1 MTIREFKVSVDESKI
16 DDLYK
21 RIDLT
26 RWPDEV
32 NDEIWTLGT
41 KKSFLKDAVQYWRN
55 DFDWMIHEKQ
65 INDFGSYKFKTKD
78 DLEIHFIHSKSGSE
92 NSIPIIIT
100 HGWPGSIQEFFKII
114 PLLNKDKDGLS
125 FDVICPSMPGY
136 GFSDKPSQKGYDS
149 KKIAEINHELM
160 TALGYKK
167 YLVQGGDWGSTVSKW
182 SAELFPNEVLG
193 LHLNLV
199 IAFPPEKDDPME
211 GVTNQEKVLLGRYA
225 KYLEL
230 GSGYF
235 EIQRTKPQTLG
246 YSLNDS
252 PVGLA
257 GWIIEKFHSWTDDEK
272 DKLIVS
278 LEDVLSIVSLYW
290 FSESITSSMRLYN
303 ENGREGFSKSKVEV
317 PTGCAL
323 FKNEIMLPPKA
334 WAEEIYNLIHW
345 EHYDGGHFA
354 ALEKPET
361 LEKDIR
367 LFVQKL
373 KI

>member
-55 DFDWMIHEKQ
+55 DFDWKIHEKQ

-78 DLEIHFIHSKSGSE
+78 DLEIHFIHSKSDSE

-114 PLLNKDKDGLS
+114 PLLNKDKNGLS
-125 FDVICPSMPGY
+125 FDVVCPSMPGY

-211 GVTNQEKVLLGRYA
+211 GVTDQEKVLLGRYA

-230 GSGYF
+230 GSGSF

-334 WAEEIYNLIHW
+334 WAEEIYNLVHW

>member
-1 MTIREFKVSVDESKI
+1 MSIREFKVSVDEYKI
-16 DDLYK
+16 EDLYK

-26 RWPDEV
+26 RWPDEI

-55 DFDWMIHEKQ
+55 DFDWKKHEKQ

-78 DLEIHFIHSKSGSE
+78 DLEIHFIHSKSNSKS
-92 NSIPIIIT
+92 SIPILIT
-100 HGWPGSIQEFFKII
+100 HGWPGSVQEFFKII
-114 PLLNKDKDGLS
+114 PLLNNDRDGLS

-136 GFSDKPSQKGYDS
+136 GFSDKPSEKGYNS

-160 TALGYKK
+160 MALGYKK
-167 YLVQGGDWGSTVSKW
+167 YVVQGGDWGATVSKW
-182 SAELFPNEVLG
+182 AAELYPKEVLG

-211 GVTNQEKVLLGRYA
+211 GVTEQEQVLLARYA

-272 DKLIVS
+272 NKLVVS

-303 ENGREGFSKSKVEV
+303 ENGREGFTKSRVDV

-323 FKNEIMLPPKA
+323 FKNEIVLPPKA

-345 EHYDGGHFA
+345 KHYDGGHFA

-373 KI
+373 RI

>member
-41 KKSFLKDAVQYWRN
+41 KKSFLKDSVQYWRN
-55 DFDWMIHEKQ
+55 DFDWKIHEKQ
-65 INDFGSYKFKTKD
+65 INDFGSYKFKTRD
-78 DLEIHFIHSKSGSE
+78 DLEIHFIHSKSDSE

-125 FDVICPSMPGY
+125 FDVVCPSMPGY

-211 GVTNQEKVLLGRYA
+211 GVTDQEKVLLGRYA

-257 GWIIEKFHSWTDDEK
+257 GWIIEKFHSWTDDER

-334 WAEEIYNLIHW
+334 WAEEIYNLVHW

>member
-55 DFDWMIHEKQ
+55 DFDWKIHEKQ

-78 DLEIHFIHSKSGSE
+78 DLEIHFIHSKTDSE
-92 NSIPIIIT
+92 NPIPILIT

-211 GVTNQEKVLLGRYA
+211 GVTDQEKVLLGRYA

-345 EHYDGGHFA
+345 KHYDGGHFA
-354 ALEKPET
+354 ALEKPDT

>member
-1 MTIREFKVSVDESKI
+1 MSIREFKVSVDESKI

-55 DFDWMIHEKQ
+55 DFDWKIHEKQ

-78 DLEIHFIHSKSGSE
+78 DLEIHFIHSKSNSKS
-92 NSIPIIIT
+92 SIPILIT
-100 HGWPGSIQEFFKII
+100 HGWPGSVQEFFKII
-114 PLLNKDKDGLS
+114 PLLNKDRDGLS

-136 GFSDKPSQKGYDS
+136 GFSDKPSEKGYNS

-160 TALGYKK
+160 MALGYKK
-167 YLVQGGDWGSTVSKW
+167 YVVQGGDWGATVSKW
-182 SAELFPNEVLG
+182 AAELYPKEVLG

-211 GVTNQEKVLLGRYA
+211 GVTEQEQVLLARYA

-272 DKLIVS
+272 NKLVVS

-303 ENGREGFSKSKVEV
+303 ENGREGFTKSRVYV

-323 FKNEIMLPPKA
+323 FKNEIVLPPKA

-345 EHYDGGHFA
+345 KHYDGGHFA

-373 KI
+373 RI

>member
-65 INDFGSYKFKTKD
+65 INTFGSYKFKTKD

-114 PLLNKDKDGLS
+114 PLLNNDKDGLS
-125 FDVICPSMPGY
+125 FDVVCPSMPGY

-211 GVTNQEKVLLGRYA
+211 GVTDQEKVLLGRYA

-354 ALEKPET
+354 ALEKPEI

>member
-211 GVTNQEKVLLGRYA
+211 GVTDQEKVLLGRYA

-257 GWIIEKFHSWTDDEK
+257 GWIIEKFHSWTNDEK

>member
-16 DDLYK
+16 DDLYR

-55 DFDWMIHEKQ
+55 DFNWKIHEKQ
-65 INDFGSYKFKTKD
+65 INDLGSYKFKTKD
-78 DLEIHFIHSKSGSE
+78 DLEIHFIHSKSESK

-125 FDVICPSMPGY
+125 FDVVCPSMPGY

-211 GVTNQEKVLLGRYA
+211 GVTDQEKVLLGRYA

-230 GSGYF
+230 GSGHF

-290 FSESITSSMRLYN
+290 FSESITSSIRLYN

-361 LEKDIR
+361 LERDIR

>member
-41 KKSFLKDAVQYWRN
+41 KKSFLKDSVQYWRN
-55 DFDWMIHEKQ
+55 DFDWKIHEKQ

-78 DLEIHFIHSKSGSE
+78 DLEIHFIHSKSVSE

-125 FDVICPSMPGY
+125 FDVVCPSMPGY

-211 GVTNQEKVLLGRYA
+211 GVTDQEKVLLGRYA

-257 GWIIEKFHSWTDDEK
+257 GWIIEKFHSWTDDER

-334 WAEEIYNLIHW
+334 WAEEIYNLVHW

>member
-1 MTIREFKVSVDESKI
+1 MSIREFKVSVDEYKI
-16 DDLYK
+16 EDLYK

-26 RWPDEV
+26 RWPDEI

-55 DFDWMIHEKQ
+55 DFDWKKHEKQ

-78 DLEIHFIHSKSGSE
+78 DLEIHFIHSKSNSKS
-92 NSIPIIIT
+92 SIPILIT
-100 HGWPGSIQEFFKII
+100 HGWPGSVQEFFKII
-114 PLLNKDKDGLS
+114 PLLNNDRDGLS

-136 GFSDKPSQKGYDS
+136 GFSDKPSEKGYNS

-160 TALGYKK
+160 MALGYKK
-167 YLVQGGDWGSTVSKW
+167 YVVQGGDWGATVSKW
-182 SAELFPNEVLG
+182 AAELYPKEVLG

-211 GVTNQEKVLLGRYA
+211 GVTEQEQVLLARYA

-272 DKLIVS
+272 NKLVVS

-303 ENGREGFSKSKVEV
+303 ENGREGFTKSRVDV

-323 FKNEIMLPPKA
+323 FKNEIVLPPKA

-345 EHYDGGHFA
+345 KHYDGGHFA
-354 ALEKPET
+354 ALEKPEA

-373 KI
+373 RI

>member
-55 DFDWMIHEKQ
+55 DFNWKIHEKQ
-65 INDFGSYKFKTKD
+65 INDLGSYKFKTKD
-78 DLEIHFIHSKSGSE
+78 DLEIHFIHSKSESK

-125 FDVICPSMPGY
+125 FDVVCPSMPGY

-211 GVTNQEKVLLGRYA
+211 GVTDQEKVLLGRYA

-290 FSESITSSMRLYN
+290 FSESITSSIRLYN

-361 LEKDIR
+361 LERDIR

>member
-55 DFDWMIHEKQ
+55 DFDWKIHEKQ

-78 DLEIHFIHSKSGSE
+78 DLEIHFIHSKSDSK

-149 KKIAEINHELM
+149 KKIAEINHDLM
-160 TALGYKK
+160 TTLGYKK

-182 SAELFPNEVLG
+182 SAELFPNAVLG

-199 IAFPPEKDDPME
+199 IAFPPEKDDAME
-211 GVTNQEKVLLGRYA
+211 GVTDQEKVLLGRYA

>member
-55 DFDWMIHEKQ
+55 DFNWKIHEKQ
-65 INDFGSYKFKTKD
+65 INDLGSYKFKTKD
-78 DLEIHFIHSKSGSE
+78 DLEIHFIHSKSDSK

-125 FDVICPSMPGY
+125 FDVVCPSMPGY

-211 GVTNQEKVLLGRYA
+211 GVTDQEKVLLGRYA

-290 FSESITSSMRLYN
+290 FSESITSSIRLYN

-361 LEKDIR
+361 LERDIR

>member
-16 DDLYK
+16 DDLHK

-41 KKSFLKDAVQYWRN
+41 KKSFLKDTVQYWRN
-55 DFDWMIHEKQ
+55 DFDWKIHEKQ

-78 DLEIHFIHSKSGSE
+78 DLEIHFIHSKSDSE

-114 PLLNKDKDGLS
+114 PLLNKDKNGLS
-125 FDVICPSMPGY
+125 FDVVCPSMPGY

-211 GVTNQEKVLLGRYA
+211 GVTDQEKVLLGRYA

-290 FSESITSSMRLYN
+290 FSESITSSIRLYN

>member
-1 MTIREFKVSVDESKI
+1 MSIREFKVSVDETKI

-41 KKSFLKDAVQYWRN
+41 KKSFLKDAVKYWRN
-55 DFDWMIHEKQ
+55 DFNWKIHEKQ

-78 DLEIHFIHSKSGSE
+78 DLEIHFIHSKSDSE

-125 FDVICPSMPGY
+125 FDVVCPSMPGY

-211 GVTNQEKVLLGRYA
+211 GVTDQEKVLLGRYA

-278 LEDVLSIVSLYW
+278 LDDVLSIVSLYW

-303 ENGREGFSKSKVEV
+303 ENGRGGFSKSKIEV

-345 EHYDGGHFA
+345 KHYDGGHFA
-354 ALEKPET
+354 ALEKPDT

-367 LFVQKL
+367 LFVKKL

>member
-55 DFDWMIHEKQ
+55 DFNWKIHEKQ

-78 DLEIHFIHSKSGSE
+78 DLEIHFIHSKSDSE

-125 FDVICPSMPGY
+125 FDVVCPSMPGY

-149 KKIAEINHELM
+149 KKIAKIHHELM

-211 GVTNQEKVLLGRYA
+211 GVTDQEKVLLGRYA

-290 FSESITSSMRLYN
+290 FSESITSSIRLYN

-361 LEKDIR
+361 LERDIR

>member
-78 DLEIHFIHSKSGSE
+78 DLEIHFIHSKSNSE
-92 NSIPIIIT
+92 SSIPILIT
-100 HGWPGSIQEFFKII
+100 HGWPGSVQEFFKII
-114 PLLNKDKDGLS
+114 PLLNKDRDGLS

-136 GFSDKPSQKGYDS
+136 GFSDKPSEKGYNS

-160 TALGYKK
+160 MALGYKK
-167 YLVQGGDWGSTVSKW
+167 YVVQGGDWGATVSKW
-182 SAELFPNEVLG
+182 AAELYPKEVLG

-199 IAFPPEKDDPME
+199 IAFPPENDDPME
-211 GVTNQEKVLLGRYA
+211 GVTEQEQVLLARYA

-272 DKLIVS
+272 NKLIVS

-303 ENGREGFSKSKVEV
+303 ENGREGFTKSRVEV

-323 FKNEIMLPPKA
+323 FKNEIVLPPKA

-345 EHYDGGHFA
+345 KYYDGGHFA

-367 LFVQKL
+367 LFVEKL
-373 KI
+373 RI

>member
-1 MTIREFKVSVDESKI
+1 MGIREFKVSVDQSKI

-32 NDEIWTLGT
+32 NDEVWTLGT
-41 KKSFLKDAVQYWRN
+41 KKSFLKDAAQYWRN
-55 DFDWMIHEKQ
+55 DFDWKIHEKE

-78 DLEIHFIHSKSGSE
+78 DLEIHFIHSKSDSE
-92 NSIPIIIT
+92 NSIPILIT
-100 HGWPGSIQEFFKII
+100 HGWPGSVQEFFKII
-114 PLLNKDKDGLS
+114 PLLNKEIDGLS

-167 YLVQGGDWGSTVSKW
+167 YVVQGGDWGSTVSKW

-199 IAFPPEKDDPME
+199 IAFPPEKEDPME
-211 GVTNQEKVLLGRYA
+211 GVTDQEKVLLGRYA

-257 GWIIEKFHSWTDDEK
+257 GWIIEKFHSWTDDER
-272 DKLIVS
+272 DKLIVR
-278 LEDVLSIVSLYW
+278 LDDVLSIVSLYW

-323 FKNEIMLPPKA
+323 FKNEIMLPPKV

>member
-1 MTIREFKVSVDESKI
+1 MSIREFKVSIDESKI
-16 DDLYK
+16 EDLYK

-26 RWPDEV
+26 RWPDEI
-32 NDEIWTLGT
+32 NDDIWTLGT

-55 DFDWMIHEKQ
+55 DFDWKKHEKQ

-78 DLEIHFIHSKSGSE
+78 DLEIHFIHSKSNSKS
-92 NSIPIIIT
+92 SIPILIT
-100 HGWPGSIQEFFKII
+100 HGWPGSVQEFFKII
-114 PLLNKDKDGLS
+114 PLLNKDRDGLS

-136 GFSDKPSQKGYDS
+136 GFSDKPSEKGYNS

-160 TALGYKK
+160 IALGYKK
-167 YLVQGGDWGSTVSKW
+167 YLVQGGDWGATVSKW
-182 SAELFPNEVLG
+182 AAELYPNEVLG

-211 GVTNQEKVLLGRYA
+211 GVTKQEQVLLARYA

-272 DKLIVS
+272 NKLIVS

-303 ENGREGFSKSKVEV
+303 ENGREGFTKSRVEV

-323 FKNEIMLPPKA
+323 FKNEIVLPPKA

-345 EHYDGGHFA
+345 KHYDGGHFA

-367 LFVQKL
+367 LFVEKL
-373 KI
+373 RI

>member
-1 MTIREFKVSVDESKI
+1 MSIREFKVSVDESKI

-41 KKSFLKDAVQYWRN
+41 KKSFLKDAAQYWRN
-55 DFDWMIHEKQ
+55 DFDWKIHEKE

-78 DLEIHFIHSKSGSE
+78 DLEIHFIHSKSDSE
-92 NSIPIIIT
+92 NSIPILIT
-100 HGWPGSIQEFFKII
+100 HGWPGSVQEFFKII
-114 PLLNKDKDGLS
+114 PLLNKEIDGLS

-167 YLVQGGDWGSTVSKW
+167 YVVQGGDWGSTVSKW

-199 IAFPPEKDDPME
+199 IAFPPEKEDPME
-211 GVTNQEKVLLGRYA
+211 GVTDQEKVLLGRYA

-257 GWIIEKFHSWTDDEK
+257 GWIIEKFHSWTDDER

-278 LEDVLSIVSLYW
+278 LDDVLSIVSLYW

-323 FKNEIMLPPKA
+323 FKNEIMLPPKV

>member
-41 KKSFLKDAVQYWRN
+41 KKSFLKDSVQYWRN
-55 DFDWMIHEKQ
+55 DFDWKIHEKQ

-78 DLEIHFIHSKSGSE
+78 DLEIHFIHSKSDSE

-114 PLLNKDKDGLS
+114 PLLNKDKNGLS
-125 FDVICPSMPGY
+125 FDVICPSIPGY

-160 TALGYKK
+160 IALGYKK

-211 GVTNQEKVLLGRYA
+211 GVTDQEKVLLGRYA

>member
-32 NDEIWTLGT
+32 NDGIWTLGT

-55 DFDWMIHEKQ
+55 DFDWKIHEKQ

-78 DLEIHFIHSKSGSE
+78 DLEIHFIHSKSDSK

-114 PLLNKDKDGLS
+114 PLLNKDKEGLS

-167 YLVQGGDWGSTVSKW
+167 YVVQGGDWGSTISKW

-199 IAFPPEKDDPME
+199 IAFPPEKDDPMV
-211 GVTNQEKVLLGRYA
+211 GVTEQEKVLLGRYA

>member
-1 MTIREFKVSVDESKI
+1 MSIREFKVSVDESQI
-16 DDLYK
+16 EDLHK
-21 RIDLT
+21 RIDLI
-26 RWPDEV
+26 RWPDEI
-32 NDEIWTLGT
+32 NDEMWSLGT
-41 KKSFLKDAVQYWRN
+41 KKSFLKDAMHFWKN
-55 DFDWMIHEKQ
+55 DFDWRKHENQ

-78 DLEIHFIHSKSGSE
+78 GLEIHFIHSKSKSE
-92 NSIPIIIT
+92 NSIPILIT

-114 PLLNKDKDGLS
+114 PLLNQYKDGLS

-136 GFSDKPSQKGYDS
+136 GFSDKPTEKGYDS
-149 KKIAEINHELM
+149 KKIAQINHELM
-160 TALGYKK
+160 VALGYKK
-167 YLVQGGDWGSTVSKW
+167 YIVQGGDWGSTVSKW
-182 SAELFPNEVLG
+182 SAELYPKEVMG

-211 GVTNQEKVLLGRYA
+211 GVTEHEQALLGRYA

-272 DKLIVS
+272 DKLMVS
-278 LEDVLSIVSLYW
+278 LEDVISIVSLYW

-303 ENGREGFSKSKVEV
+303 ENGREGFSKSRINV

-334 WAEEIYNLIHW
+334 WAKEIYNLIHW

-354 ALEKPET
+354 ALEKPEI

>member
-41 KKSFLKDAVQYWRN
+41 KKSFLKDSVQYWRN
-55 DFDWMIHEKQ
+55 DFDWKIHEKQ
-65 INDFGSYKFKTKD
+65 INDFGSYKFKTRD
-78 DLEIHFIHSKSGSE
+78 DLEIHFIHSKSDSE

-114 PLLNKDKDGLS
+114 PLLNKDKNGLS
-125 FDVICPSMPGY
+125 FDVICPSIPGY

-160 TALGYKK
+160 IALGYKK

-211 GVTNQEKVLLGRYA
+211 GVTDQEKVLLGRYA

>member
-1 MTIREFKVSVDESKI
+1 MSIREFKVSVDEYKI
-16 DDLYK
+16 EDLYK

-26 RWPDEV
+26 RWPDEI

-55 DFDWMIHEKQ
+55 DFDWKKHEKQ

-78 DLEIHFIHSKSGSE
+78 DLEIHFIHSKSNSKS
-92 NSIPIIIT
+92 SIPILIT
-100 HGWPGSIQEFFKII
+100 HGWPGSVQEFFKII
-114 PLLNKDKDGLS
+114 PLLNKDRDGLS

-136 GFSDKPSQKGYDS
+136 GFSDKPSEKGYNS

-160 TALGYKK
+160 MALGYKK
-167 YLVQGGDWGSTVSKW
+167 YVVQGGDWGATVSKW
-182 SAELFPNEVLG
+182 AAELYPKEVLG

-211 GVTNQEKVLLGRYA
+211 RVTEQEQVLLARYA

-272 DKLIVS
+272 NKLVVS

-303 ENGREGFSKSKVEV
+303 ENGREGFTKSRVDV

-323 FKNEIMLPPKA
+323 FKNEIVLPPKA

-345 EHYDGGHFA
+345 KHYDGGHFA

-373 KI
+373 RI

>member
-1 MTIREFKVSVDESKI
+1 MSIREFKVSIDESKI
-16 DDLYK
+16 EDLYK

-26 RWPDEV
+26 RWPDEI
-32 NDEIWTLGT
+32 NDDIWTLGT
-41 KKSFLKDAVQYWRN
+41 KKSFLKDAIQYWRN
-55 DFDWMIHEKQ
+55 DFDWKKHEKQ

-78 DLEIHFIHSKSGSE
+78 DLDIHFIHSKSNSKS
-92 NSIPIIIT
+92 SIPILIT

-114 PLLNKDKDGLS
+114 PLLNKDRDGLS

-136 GFSDKPSQKGYDS
+136 GFSDKPSEKGYNS

-160 TALGYKK
+160 MALGYKK
-167 YLVQGGDWGSTVSKW
+167 YLVQGGDWGATVSKW
-182 SAELFPNEVLG
+182 AAELYPNEVLG

-211 GVTNQEKVLLGRYA
+211 GVTEQEQVLLARYA

-272 DKLIVS
+272 NKLIVS

-303 ENGREGFSKSKVEV
+303 ENGREGFTKSKVDV

-323 FKNEIMLPPKA
+323 FKNEIVLPPKA

-345 EHYDGGHFA
+345 KHYDGGHFA

-361 LEKDIR
+361 LEEDIR
-367 LFVQKL
+367 LFVHKL
-373 KI
+373 RI

>member
-41 KKSFLKDAVQYWRN
+41 KKSFLKDSVQYWRN
-55 DFDWMIHEKQ
+55 DFDWKIHEKQ
-65 INDFGSYKFKTKD
+65 INDFGSYKFKTRD
-78 DLEIHFIHSKSGSE
+78 DLEIHFIHSKSDSE

-125 FDVICPSMPGY
+125 FDVVCPSMPGY

-211 GVTNQEKVLLGRYA
+211 GVTDQEKVLLGRYA

-334 WAEEIYNLIHW
+334 WAEEIYNLVHW